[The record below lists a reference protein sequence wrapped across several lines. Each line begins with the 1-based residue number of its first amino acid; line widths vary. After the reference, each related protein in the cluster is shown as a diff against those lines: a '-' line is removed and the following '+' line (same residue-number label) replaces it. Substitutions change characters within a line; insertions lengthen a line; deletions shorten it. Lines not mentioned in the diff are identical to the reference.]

1 MHTEITTGLPTSSL
15 EYLLTLAQNLAVE
28 HEVGGICETLLH
40 EAISLS
46 NADGGTLYLL
56 SSDKRSLDFSLV
68 RNEPLNI
75 NDNFFGVDT
84 ADTGFA
90 SLALFNAAGE
100 HNFQNAA
107 CYSFHHQGI
116 LNIADIYQ
124 EQDLDFSAAK
134 HFDNKND
141 YHSKSFLCVP
151 LVNKSSEV
159 IGVFQLINAKNQQQ
173 ELCAFSRLIEQQI
186 SILVQFAA
194 SALDKQLVIDHQ
206 RNLLVELSGEPST
219 HALIEKILRE
229 AKLFTGADG
238 GTLYLVNE
246 EKACLDFSLIIN
258 DSLDMDMQAGH
269 EALKGMPSVPLYHPN
284 GLEDF
289 SHVVTAA
296 VHQKRVINIHDVYN
310 DCEFDLTGTRNFD
323 REFHYQSVSFL
334 VVPLLNHDQD
344 VIGVLQLLNAKHP
357 RTDEHIPFC
366 SRSVQLVEAMAC
378 YAAIA
383 LNNQVL
389 IQELKDLLDAFIQCI
404 AQAIDAKSSHTS
416 AHCQRIP
423 VLTKMIAQAACNDRE
438 DFNDFELN
446 SDQWYELNVAAW
458 LHDCGKLATP
468 DSVLDKATKLHLM
481 NDGIEAIK
489 ARFAA
494 MRQAVDCR
502 YYQQLIENP
511 KQQAQ
516 LTAQQQQAHQQL
528 EDDLTFICT
537 SNKGGEFM
545 QQANKDRIH
554 TIAQQQWPDSNGALQ
569 PLLYEAEVA
578 NLCIEKGTL
587 SQAER
592 HTINNHMQVT
602 IDMLES
608 LPFPRKLRRVPE
620 YAGGHHEKMD
630 GSGFPKGL
638 TREQMSIPARM
649 MAIADVFEA
658 LTSKDRPYK
667 SPMKLSVALNIMSKM
682 VDDHHLDP
690 DIFKLFI
697 RSRVWEHYAKQ
708 ELLDEQLDITEFP
721 MPL

>member
-1 MHTEITTGLPTSSL
+1 MHKEKPTGLPSSRL

-28 HEVGGICETLLH
+28 HEVDGICETLLN
-40 EAISLS
+40 EAISLA
-46 NADGGTLYLL
+46 NADGGTFYLL
-56 SSDKRSLDFSLV
+56 STDKRSLDFALI
-68 RNEPLNI
+68 RNTPLKI

-84 ADTGFA
+84 ENSGFA
-90 SLALFNAAGE
+90 PLPLYDDAGE
-100 HNFQNAA
+100 HNLKSAA
-107 CYSFHHQGI
+107 SHSFHHQST

-124 EQDLDFSAAK
+124 EQALDFSGAK
-134 HFDNKND
+134 KFDEDNN
-141 YHSKSFLCVP
+141 YHSTSFLCVP
-151 LVNKSSEV
+151 LINKASEV
-159 IGVFQLINAKNQQQ
+159 IGVFQLINAKDTQQ
-173 ELCAFSRLIEQQI
+173 ELCAFSPLIEKQI
-186 SILVQFAA
+186 TILVQFAA

-206 RNLLVELSGEPST
+206 RNLLIDLSGEPNT
-219 HALIEKILRE
+219 HSLIEKILRE

-246 EKACLDFSLIIN
+246 AKACLDFTLIIN
-258 DSLDMDMQAGH
+258 DSLSLDMQTGH
-269 EALKGMPSVPLYHPN
+269 EALENMPSVPLYHAN

-296 VHQKRVINIHDVYN
+296 VHQKRVINIHDVYS
-310 DCEFDLTGTRNFD
+310 DSEFDLTGTRNFD
-323 REFHYQSVSFL
+323 REFNYQSVSFL

-357 RTDEHIPFC
+357 RTNEHVPFC

-423 VLTKMIAQAACNDRE
+423 ILTNMIAEAACNDRTT
-438 DFNDFELN
+438 FHDFELN

-458 LHDCGKLATP
+458 LHDCGKLSTP

-502 YYQQLIENP
+502 YYQQLAQSPE
-511 KQQAQ
+511 QQSQ
-516 LTAQQQQAHQQL
+516 LHAQQQESHKQL
-528 EDDLTFICT
+528 EDDLAFICS
-537 SNKGGEFM
+537 SNKGSEFM

-554 TIAQQQWPDSNGALQ
+554 SISQQQWPDSNGELQ
-569 PLLYEAEVA
+569 PLLNDQEVA

-667 SPMKLSVALNIMSKM
+667 APMKLSVALNIMSKM
-682 VDDHHLDP
+682 VDDNHLDP
-690 DIFKLFI
+690 DIFNLFV
-697 RSRVWEHYAKQ
+697 RSRVWEDYAKQ
-708 ELLDEQLDITEFP
+708 ELLDEQLDITDFP
-721 MPL
+721 AAT

>member
-1 MHTEITTGLPTSSL
+1 VHTENPTGLPSSNL

-28 HEVGGICETLLH
+28 HEVGGICETLLN
-40 EAISLS
+40 EAVNLA

-56 SSDKRSLDFSLV
+56 SSDKHALEFSLI
-68 RNEPLNI
+68 RNDPLNI
-75 NDNFFGVDT
+75 NDNFFGIDSAETV
-84 ADTGFA
+84 FA
-90 SLALFNAAGE
+90 PLALHNTDGE
-100 HNFQNAA
+100 HNFENAA
-107 CYSFHHQGI
+107 CYSFHHQGT

-124 EQDLDFSAAK
+124 EQALDFSGAK
-134 HFDNKND
+134 HFDRDNQ

-151 LVNKSSEV
+151 LINKSSEV
-159 IGVFQLINAKNQQQ
+159 IGVFQLINAKNPQQ
-173 ELCAFSRLIEQQI
+173 ELCEFSPLIEQQI
-186 SILVQFAA
+186 VILAQFAA

-206 RNLLVELSGEPST
+206 RNLLVDLSGEPNT
-219 HALIEKILRE
+219 HSLIEKILRE

-246 EKACLDFSLIIN
+246 AKGCLDFSLLIN
-258 DSLDMDMQAGH
+258 DSLNMDMQAGH
-269 EALKGMPSVPLYHPN
+269 EALTNMPSVPLYHPN

-296 VHQKRVINIHDVYN
+296 VHQKRVINIHDVYS
-310 DCEFDLTGTRNFD
+310 DGEFDLTGTRNFD
-323 REFHYQSVSFL
+323 REFNYQSVSFL

-357 RTDEHIPFC
+357 KTDEHIPFC

-423 VLTKMIAQAACNDRE
+423 ILTKMIAEAACNDRL

-481 NDGIEAIK
+481 TDGIEAIK

-494 MRQAVDCR
+494 MRQAADCR
-502 YYQQLIENP
+502 YYQYLAEAPEHKNKWQE
-511 KQQAQ
+511 
-516 LTAQQQQAHQQL
+516 QQQNTYEQL
-528 EDDLTFICT
+528 KSDLAFICA

-554 TIAQQQWPDSNGALQ
+554 ALAKLQWPDTNGEQQ
-569 PLLYEAEVA
+569 PLLSETEIA

-587 SQAER
+587 SKDER
-592 HTINNHMQVT
+592 DIINNHMQVT

-658 LTSKDRPYK
+658 LTSRDRPYK
-667 SPMKLSVALNIMSKM
+667 QPMKLSTALNIMSKM
-682 VDDHHLDP
+682 VDDNHLDP
-690 DIFKLFI
+690 DIFKLFV
-697 RSRVWEHYAKQ
+697 RSRVWEVYAKQ
-708 ELLDEQLDITEFP
+708 ELLDEQLDISDFP
-721 MPL
+721 INA